1 MKIFLKLIVIKI
13 DRRRNSNMV
22 FNPSFDFGRAVGEL
36 KRKKSAC
43 VTTDERT
50 TDLKERD
57 ETMSEKIT
65 VRTVYDFPVAGH
77 LCDDGTVRYVKLV
90 RRSGQQPE
98 GTCPL
103 CKTSFLYRK
112 PKASKTARH
121 VDGEGIV
128 HF

>member
-1 MKIFLKLIVIKI
+1 MKFFLKLIVIKI

-112 PKASKTARH
+112 PKASKSARH